1 MLKGTVWHF
10 NSTIDTTNIWNSLPF
25 TNMDGL
31 FTCDGVQYK
40 QLMGEE
46 LIDEQG
52 TKPGSIDYINP
63 DSHDGEMAYIIDSD
77 IGGNVGWQDE
87 SFRTITFINEPVANG
102 SALEAWLNE
111 NAVISADP
119 YASYVVTGTALLS
132 IADAIRAKTGD
143 SSELTF
149 PTGFVDAIDGL
160 TTLEQDTADATA
172 TAKDIILGKT
182 AYVKGQKI
190 YGSYVLNIA
199 NVQTNVTRTVTFIAS
214 PGLYMQGQYIMQYVR
229 GAGEYWTIN
238 TINAHFI
245 CPDAY
250 TNALTCTVDTSTPC
264 KWIGV
269 YAAQKFSI
277 PYSGSVRF
285 QLVYTAAAI
294 VSTDN

>member
-10 NSTIDTTNIWNSLPF
+10 NSTIDTTSIWNSLPF

-63 DSHDGEMAYIIDSD
+63 DLHDGEMVYIIDSD
-77 IGGNVGWQDE
+77 IGGNVGWQNE
-87 SFRTITFINEPVANG
+87 AFRTIAFINEPVANG

-119 YASYVVTGTALLS
+119 YASYVVTGTALSS

-149 PTGFVDAIDGL
+149 PTGFVDAIESIRGL
-160 TTLEQDTADATA
+160 KELTADANA
-172 TAKDIILGKT
+172 TAEYIHVNKT
-182 AYVKGQKI
+182 AYVNGEKITGTGKIIRIRQVTKSWPSTPTTVPAGGCIKQSLLFQGADTSSMKG
-190 YGSYVLNIA
+190 
-199 NVQTNVTRTVTFIAS
+199 
-214 PGLYMQGQYIMQYVR
+214 
-229 GAGEYWTIN
+229 
-238 TINAHFI
+238 
-245 CPDAY
+245 
-250 TNALTCTVDTSTPC
+250 VDTITTTATSSLSSL
-264 KWIGV
+264 
-269 YAAQKFSI
+269 AEFSYNQNT
-277 PYSGSVRF
+277 YSGVRRINMF
-285 QLVYTAAAI
+285 FNNLTNNSIYVPSYEFTSIAKI
-294 VSTDN
+294 IY